1 MIILSCSHEATRDY
15 YLVTTSDEHL
25 TEQGYQPSR
34 LTGCYCKTCYLEMQN
49 NPNYEILEVET
60 LEY

>member
-25 TEQGYQPSR
+25 TEEGYRPAR
-34 LTGCYCKTCYLEMQN
+34 LTGCYCQSCYDAMKDN
-49 NPNYEILEVET
+49 SDYEILEVEII
-60 LEY
+60 EY